1 MHYVGHYIVLMIGKM
16 LKGEVFKS
24 WIASFV
30 TTIMWIY
37 LIKIIR
43 NEMFNNIYYK
53 KNAITI
59 LEKHVDANHGIIA
72 NFFENEVNSPMRTI
86 L

>member
-1 MHYVGHYIVLMIGKM
+1 
-16 LKGEVFKS
+16 
-24 WIASFV
+24 
-30 TTIMWIY
+30 
-37 LIKIIR
+37 
-43 NEMFNNIYYK
+43 MFNNIYYK